1 MRLVFLGPPGSGK
14 GTQANALSGRLGV
27 PMISTGEMLRAA
39 VRQATPLG
47 MQVKAT
53 MEAGELVPDEL
64 MIALIRERLS
74 RPDTQRG
81 FLLDGFPRTV
91 AQAKELD
98 RLLATPGLAG
108 SDGLTAVV
116 NLDVPEA
123 VLVGRLESRGVQEQR
138 ADDNRSTVL
147 ERLRVYREK
156 TAPLIGFY
164 RNRGM
169 LIDVDGVGEVGEIEK
184 RITEALASRG
194 VARKTGGAVA

>member
-14 GTQANALSGRLGV
+14 GTQAKTLSGRLGV
-27 PMISTGEMLRAA
+27 PMISTGEILRSA
-39 VRQATPLG
+39 VRQSTPLG
-47 MQVKAT
+47 VQVKAT
-53 MEAGELVPDEL
+53 MEAGELVPDDL

-74 RPDTQRG
+74 GADTQRG

-98 RLLATPGLAG
+98 QLLATPGLAG
-108 SDGLTAVV
+108 SGGLTAVV
-116 NLDVPEA
+116 NLIVPEA
-123 VLVGRLESRGVQEQR
+123 VLVARLDSRSVQEQR
-138 ADDNRSTVL
+138 ADDSRSTVL

-164 RNRGM
+164 RNRG
-169 LIDVDGVGEVGEIEK
+169 LLVDVDGVGEVGEIER
-184 RITEALASRG
+184 RITEALASRD